1 MFFFYSQQIYNK
13 PEHPL
18 DETHLVAVRVLMRL
32 RSFNKVRQ
40 WGDLN
45 WASQLQP
52 SGLTDLLN
60 CSTSYLLQSNYCQ
73 AVSTWST
80 LTVLLI
86 FGFNKCICFLAIHI
100 KCYWRYRSLLKS
112 RSRIH
117 LWVSSNI
124 SIRQISINYLERG
137 RAPEIPQKRISSKK
151 PFLTLENVCLSV
163 LSYKM

>member
-1 MFFFYSQQIYNK
+1 
-13 PEHPL
+13 
-18 DETHLVAVRVLMRL
+18 MRL

-151 PFLTLENVCLSV
+151 PFLTLECLPQRALIQNVNQKSAFLSNSNIAFNYYHIQRRV
-163 LSYKM
+163 YN